1 METVLEAV
9 GPVEEASVAEA
20 VPEAAVPEAAV
31 PEDLAGADS
40 NKVIVLKE
48 QLI

>member
-1 METVLEAV
+1 VETVLEAV

-20 VPEAAVPEAAV
+20 VPEAAVPE
-31 PEDLAGADS
+31 DLADADN
-40 NKVIVLKE
+40 NKVIILKE